1 MSIYHPDRW
10 MILELS
16 NDKVTYKKVFS
27 GNYGGYLGSDTWK
40 LSSAIESIKEDTEGY
55 EILCQS
61 GSTYMCHKQA
71 YGMSNYMSM
80 ILSGWADDA
89 NKPGSSTE
97 IKILEE
103 YDYQRK
109 LYRT

>member
-1 MSIYHPDRW
+1 MSTYHPDRW

-16 NDKVTYKKVFS
+16 DGEQTYKKVFS

-40 LSSAIESIKEDTEGY
+40 LSSAIESIKEDADSF

-80 ILSGWADDA
+80 ILSGWADEA
-89 NKPGSSTE
+89 NKSDSKIR

-103 YDYQRK
+103 YDTRK
-109 LYRT
+109 

>member
-16 NDKVTYKKVFS
+16 KGNETYKKVFS

-40 LSSAIESIKEDTEGY
+40 LSSAIESIKEDAEGC

-61 GSTYMCHKQA
+61 GSFYMCHKNA
-71 YGMSNYMSM
+71 YGMSGYMTS
-80 ILSGWADDA
+80 IYRGWVDDA
-89 NKPGSSTE
+89 VGPASGLS

-103 YDYQRK
+103 YDARK
-109 LYRT
+109 